1 MHHRNNSHL
10 FQPHPKFEVSWI
22 SDSSLAS
29 DSSYPLHHH
38 SPFIR
43 IYVHLAFSFSLLY
56 KCPHF
61 LLSLVGTSI
70 GISVN
75 IHSCI
80 YGSPYSS
87 VMVRLW
93 RLDLSNSVAAFQP
106 LEQVVA
112 RDGESKRHLPISDL
126 FDLLPHNVN
135 GVVKIGYLDFLSP
148 DRYISCWDHILSS
161 PQSIDP
167 LNIRSTDNGIR
178 TNEMKHILHVT
189 SRESCTFDECSSPT
203 IYPSWIACKIADN
216 DSHNPDLVSQNSLR
230 IYQ

>member
-10 FQPHPKFEVSWI
+10 FRPHPKFEVSWI
-22 SDSSLAS
+22 SDPSLAS

-43 IYVHLAFSFSLLY
+43 IYVHLAFSFSLCCTNALISY
-56 KCPHF
+56 CP
-61 LLSLVGTSI
+61 SLVPLLEYH
-70 GISVN
+70 VN

-80 YGSPYSS
+80 YGNPYSS

-112 RDGESKRHLPISDL
+112 RDGEFKRHLPISDL

-148 DRYISCWDHILSS
+148 DRYISCCDHILSS
-161 PQSIDP
+161 PQPIDP
-167 LNIRSTDNGIR
+167 LNIRSIDNGIR
-178 TNEMKHILHVT
+178 TDKMKHILHVAF
-189 SRESCTFDECSSPT
+189 SDRCTFDESYSST
-203 IYPSWIACKIADN
+203 IHPS
-216 DSHNPDLVSQNSLR
+216 
-230 IYQ
+230 